1 MPFARSFCGSAA
13 VTIDSSPTDPATT
26 AGDPPI
32 YRQIYWQVRNGIES
46 GTLKPGDRVPS
57 VRALAKELGIARGT
71 VETAY
76 AVLNGEGWIQSRG
89 QAGTVVTPGLA
100 TRRQAGPRPA
110 GPREAEPAPGC
121 PAPGSDAALESDL
134 PMWPRPKTPMPL
146 QMGLPALDAVPR
158 KLWARLGARCLRG
171 MRLHDLSYPATAGLD
186 ALRETTAAYLQVSR
200 GLHCTPSQVFI
211 TSGYH
216 QSMQVATSAVLS
228 PQDAVW
234 VEDPGYP
241 PTRALLAQFGM
252 DWRAVPVD
260 EQGLDVA
267 AGQVL
272 APQARAA
279 VVTPAHQSPLSLTL
293 SPARRQALLAWAA
306 EGERW
311 IVEDDYDGEYRY
323 VSRPLPALAS
333 RDTAG
338 RVLYAG
344 TFSKVLFP
352 GLRLSYLVVPPA
364 LVPRVERVH
373 ALLGAGAPWL
383 TQATLALFMS
393 EGHFARHIQRMRR
406 LYTQRRSDMA
416 AALDAALGPGL
427 GLRVE
432 PQPGG
437 MHMVLRLP
445 AGYDDRALALRLR
458 EAGLY
463 AQPLSSWSSLPGAP
477 LGLLM
482 SFTNVADREQADAL
496 AARMRLLLRPEVV

>member
-1 MPFARSFCGSAA
+1 
-13 VTIDSSPTDPATT
+13 
-26 AGDPPI
+26 
-32 YRQIYWQVRNGIES
+32 
-46 GTLKPGDRVPS
+46 
-57 VRALAKELGIARGT
+57 
-71 VETAY
+71 
-76 AVLNGEGWIQSRG
+76 
-89 QAGTVVTPGLA
+89 
-100 TRRQAGPRPA
+100 
-110 GPREAEPAPGC
+110 
-121 PAPGSDAALESDL
+121 
-134 PMWPRPKTPMPL
+134 MPL

-186 ALRETTAAYLQVSR
+186 ALREATAAYLQVSR

-216 QSMQVATSAVLS
+216 QSMQVATSALLKS
-228 PQDAVW
+228 GDEVW

-260 EQGLDVA
+260 DEGLDVA

-272 APQARAA
+272 AAQARAA

-293 SPARRQALLAWAA
+293 SPARRQALLTWAA

-311 IVEDDYDGEYRY
+311 IIEDDYDGEYRY

-427 GLRVE
+427 GLHVE

-463 AQPLSSWSSLPGAP
+463 AQPLSSWSSLPDAP

-496 AARMRLLLRPEVV
+496 AGRMRVLLRPEVV